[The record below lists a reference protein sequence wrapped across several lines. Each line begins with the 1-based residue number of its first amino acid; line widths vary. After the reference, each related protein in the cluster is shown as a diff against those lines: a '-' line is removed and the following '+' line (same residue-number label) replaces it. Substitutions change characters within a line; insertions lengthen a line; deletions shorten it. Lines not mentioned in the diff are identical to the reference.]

1 MLSRIKRDLD
11 PLDLEVVERAFEVA
25 SDAIRTEG
33 PFDPDSDE
41 GLEAAMRRE
50 LVEMIS
56 STGVSDPEALL
67 DILLADFSDGDSSGP
82 QCLGSGL
89 QKVDLPIH
97 K

>member
-1 MLSRIKRDLD
+1 MVLQFRRDLD

-25 SDAIRTEG
+25 SDAIKTKAT
-33 PFDPDSDE
+33 FDPDSDE
-41 GLEAAMRRE
+41 ALEAAMRRE
-50 LVEMIS
+50 LVEMIC

-67 DILLADFSDGDSSGP
+67 DILFADFSDRDSSGP
-82 QCLGSGL
+82 QFLGSDL